1 MRICMVLYEPQEIG
15 GLEEY
20 AATLAIGLQ
29 QRGHPVSVLCT
40 TWTPP
45 TNQYLRRLRAEGVRV
60 VQVPKWLS
68 RPASHWPTKQRIL
81 ALLLR
86 CATPLIY
93 VLAAALYW
101 RRRCAWSQAYTSAY
115 GWLRGQVQRRLT
127 GPDRRQ
133 PLARLLLAW
142 WRWRWRPDL
151 LHIQGYTTTL
161 LFAVEWAAAQQL
173 PVVYEEHQTPDA
185 QFDWWQGFHQSINK
199 AATVIAVS
207 EMSAQAL
214 RIIGGVTQPIVV
226 RNPLLPDPVHAGW
239 HKQLCTDLNRT
250 GLTVTT
256 VARLYVTKGLTYLL
270 DAIVQ
275 VQALHP
281 TTRFAVYGDGD
292 LRQSLLAYAEQL
304 GLDGASIFVGPFTSR
319 EELAQIMARTD
330 LFVLPSLLEG
340 QPLALVEAMAYGCPI
355 VTTPVGGIPE
365 LIEDGVNG
373 LFCQPKDAADLAAKI
388 NLLIADPVLRQQLG
402 AAARRS
408 YQQSPFQP
416 AALCKHLIAIYH
428 EVLYREKAKVEKH
441 HELAPTLNGNP

>member
-1 MRICMVLYEPQEIG
+1 MVLYEPQEIG

-29 QRGHPVSVLCT
+29 QRGNPVSVLCT

-45 TNQYLRRLRAEGVRV
+45 TNQYLRRLRAAGVLV

-68 RPASHWPTKQRIL
+68 RPASHRPTKQRIL
-81 ALLLR
+81 VSLLR

-93 VLAAALYW
+93 GLAAALYW
-101 RRRCAWSQAYTSAY
+101 RRRGAWAQAYTSAY

-151 LHIQGYTTTL
+151 IHIQGYTTTL
-161 LFAVEWAAAQQL
+161 LFAVDWAAAHHL

-185 QFDWWQGFHQSINK
+185 QFDWWRGFHQSVNK

-207 EMSAQAL
+207 ETSAQAL
-214 RIIGGVTQPIVV
+214 RSLCGVTQPIVV

-239 HKQLCTDLNRT
+239 HKQLRTDLNGA

-256 VARLYVTKGLTYLL
+256 VARLSVTKGLTYLL
-270 DAIVQ
+270 EAIVH
-275 VQALHP
+275 VQALYP
-281 TTRFAVYGDGD
+281 ATRFAVYGDGD
-292 LRQSLLAYAEQL
+292 LRQSLLAYADQL
-304 GLDGASIFVGPFTSR
+304 GLDGAAIFVGPFTSR

-365 LIEDGVNG
+365 LIQDGVNG
-373 LFCQPKDAADLAAKI
+373 LFCQPKDATDLAAKI
-388 NLLIADPVLRQQLG
+388 SLLIADPVLRQQLG

-408 YQQSPFQP
+408 YEQSPFQP
-416 AALCKHLIAIYH
+416 AALCEHFITIYH
-428 EVLYREKAKVEKH
+428 EVLHQELAKAEKRQ
-441 HELAPTLNGNP
+441 ELAPTLKGNT